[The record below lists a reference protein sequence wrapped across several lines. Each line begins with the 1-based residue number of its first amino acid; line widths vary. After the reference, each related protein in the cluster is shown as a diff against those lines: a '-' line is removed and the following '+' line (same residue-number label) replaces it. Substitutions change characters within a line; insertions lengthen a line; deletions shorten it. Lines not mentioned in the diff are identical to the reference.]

1 MPKKVCSYCKGH
13 ETSVAHTRP
22 KDCPRYQAYKV
33 KKAKGLPTGRGGR
46 RAPARRRV
54 KGAPQGFESTLARLR
69 AKRDEID
76 AAIRTLEA
84 VEGLLA

>member
-1 MPKKVCSYCKGH
+1 MPKKVCSYCKGR
-13 ETSVAHTRP
+13 ETSVAHTTP

-46 RAPARRRV
+46 RAPARV